1 MKKKITIAIDAMG
14 GDNSPSKSVK
24 GVGLFLSKNKF
35 KNDFIINLFGDEKQI
50 RKVLNE
56 NKQQL
61 VLFDCPKFKLD
72 KKYHRGIFG
81 MFMRFIPYF
90 SFKQKGKSIISLL
103 NIALFFTTVLGGAT
117 LVIDIFFWFVFGLEN
132 QKRLNEKTLLKN

>member
-1 MKKKITIAIDAMG
+1 MG

-56 NKQQL
+56 NK
-61 VLFDCPKFKLD
+61 
-72 KKYHRGIFG
+72 
-81 MFMRFIPYF
+81 
-90 SFKQKGKSIISLL
+90 IIS
-103 NIALFFTTVLGGAT
+103 NN
-117 LVIDIFFWFVFGLEN
+117 LVITHTDSVVSDDETPLTAI
-132 QKRLNEKTLLKN
+132 KNSKNTSMWNCIKSQIDGEWI